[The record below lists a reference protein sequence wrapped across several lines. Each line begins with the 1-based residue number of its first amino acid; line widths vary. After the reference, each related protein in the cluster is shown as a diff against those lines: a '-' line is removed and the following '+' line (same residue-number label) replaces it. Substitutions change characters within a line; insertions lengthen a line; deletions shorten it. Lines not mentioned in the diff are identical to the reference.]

1 MDIHEGLDILCA
13 PPISCENLSP
23 CPIIKRAVSKHR
35 IQLWTLLFGAFA
47 LTLAYA
53 GDKGF
58 NPPRATHATTYP
70 LHETHDDEKVSIAID
85 PYDTPDKDAIFK
97 VKYRGSGL
105 LPIRVIISNDGD
117 KPLMLDN
124 IKIVLVT
131 GQRTKLEAATKDD
144 VLRRISQPSKAG
156 SRPTV
161 RIPIPGPRRQPASV
175 SKEALEE
182 VDAAIFTTVPVTPH
196 STNSGFLFFDVI
208 DIENPESGAH
218 VYISGINAG
227 SKEIFYFDIP
237 VEKNSK

>member
-1 MDIHEGLDILCA
+1 MSDNQ
-13 PPISCENLSP
+13 EN
-23 CPIIKRAVSKHR
+23 VSKHR
-35 IQLWTLLFGAFA
+35 IHLVTLLFSAFV

-53 GDKGF
+53 GDKAF

-97 VKYRGSGL
+97 VKYRGSGFI
-105 LPIRVIISNDGD
+105 PVRVIISNDGD

-131 GQRTKLEAATKDD
+131 GQRTKLEPATKEDIF
-144 VLRRISQPSKAG
+144 RRISQPSKAA

-161 RIPIPGPRRQPASV
+161 RIPIPGPGKQRTSV

-182 VDAAIFTTVPVTPH
+182 VDSAMFTTVPVTPH

-208 DIENPESGAH
+208 DIENPEAGGH
-218 VYISGINAG
+218 VYISGIRAG

-237 VEKNSK
+237 LEKAVSNQP